1 VTNLPAQPKKRLA
14 TKLTTSFV
22 LLATFLM
29 LGTVPVSTYV
39 ALMEQKQ
46 ALRRAEQATAEKV
59 ALNAPQFITN
69 LVAELSHDAGLYR
82 LAELEGEAQKTALM
96 ALLDSYDRAHQ
107 MEIFSLE
114 RAKIAEAVRYRVTP
128 SAYDSVLAQAERERF
143 KALQGDS
150 YTSQVYIG
158 VESNNSTN
166 EPYMLIA
173 LPLVRNGKIVSMLS
187 VNFNL
192 SHIWEIVAKTKLGQS
207 GYVYIVDQA
216 GHVIAH
222 PDQKVVLKQ
231 TEVEDLPE
239 PVQAALKGSGV
250 LIQREYRGLSQK
262 QVVGA
267 IIPVEDLG
275 WWVIVELP
283 TAEAYASIRI
293 ILTMSVVLLVLG
305 IGIAFLVGRYLSAQ
319 IVRPIQDLEQGAERV
334 GGGDL
339 SHVIQ
344 VQTDDEIG
352 VLAQSFNSMADRLR
366 SLVGGL
372 EQTVQQRTAELA
384 QSMTRTQDTLA
395 YLSAVINNIADGLLV
410 TDLQGTI
417 IQVNPAFLGMFN
429 LGDSELVEQHCRSLL
444 GDALADLAAQTR
456 NNPNSIFT
464 AELALPMNRVG
475 KAVAT
480 GIMKDTDPTK
490 PEIQSELIGSVIL
503 IRDITADKEVDKMKT
518 DFISTVSHE
527 LRTPLTSV
535 LGFAK
540 IIKKK
545 LDDTVFPLVQTD
557 DKKIQRTV
565 RQVGDNLEI
574 ILAEGERLTT
584 LINDVLDIAKMEAG
598 KIDWKME
605 PLQLSEVL
613 DHSLLATSALF
624 DHKGLKAIQDVQP
637 NLPDVIGDRDRL
649 IQVVINLLSNAV
661 KFTDR
666 GAITCAIHH
675 VGNAIKVSIADQGI
689 GIAAED
695 LPKVFEKFKQVG
707 DTLTDKPKGTGLGL
721 PICKQIVEHHGGQI
735 WAESQLGVGTTFSF
749 TIPIVPVA
757 EVEARKIDLDA
768 LISQLRDHVSAQS
781 DVLSD
786 RKKTVLVIDD
796 DLSIRELLRQQLEA
810 EGYVVWEAKD
820 GRDGI
825 TQVKQALPD
834 LIILDVMMPEMS
846 GFDVAAV
853 LKNDPKTMGIP
864 IIINSIVED
873 KARGYRL
880 GVDRYL
886 TKPADSEELLR
897 EVSSLLSQ
905 GTSTKKIMV
914 VDENASTVKTLSEVL
929 QARGYSVV
937 EASNDRELIE
947 RAVAAKPDMII
958 VNADFSEKHNV
969 IKTLRFE
976 KGLENVLFLL
986 LADEKTDGSS

>member
-1 VTNLPAQPKKRLA
+1 MTNLPAKPKKRLA
-14 TKLTTSFV
+14 TKLTSSFV

-29 LGTVPVSTYV
+29 LGTVPISTYV
-39 ALMEQKQ
+39 ALTEQKQ
-46 ALRRAEQATAEKV
+46 ALRKAEEAIAGKV
-59 ALNAPQFITN
+59 ALNAPRLINT
-69 LVAELSHDAGLYR
+69 LVKDLSHDAEVYR
-82 LAELEGEAQKTALM
+82 LAELNGEAQQEALNK
-96 ALLDSYDRAHQ
+96 LLQSYNANQ

-114 RAKIAEAVRYRVTP
+114 KSKIAEAVNYRVTP
-128 SAYDSVLAQAERERF
+128 SAYASVLAQAEKDRF
-143 KALQGDS
+143 NALKGTP

-158 VESNNSTN
+158 VASNSSKN
-166 EPYMLIA
+166 EPYMLFA
-173 LPLVRNGKIVSMLS
+173 VPLLRAGKVVGMLSANFSLSEVQTIVS
-187 VNFNL
+187 
-192 SHIWEIVAKTKLGQS
+192 ATTLGKR
-207 GYVYIVDQA
+207 GYVYIVDKA

-222 PDQKVVLKQ
+222 PNLEVVLEQ
-231 TEVEDLPE
+231 TELEDLPK
-239 PVQAALKGSGV
+239 PLQVALTGSGS
-250 LIQREYRGLSQK
+250 LIQREYRGLNNE
-262 QVVGA
+262 QVVGE
-267 IIPVEDLG
+267 IIPVKDLG

-283 TAEAYASIRI
+283 TSEAYASIHI
-293 ILTMSVVLLVLG
+293 ILTLSGVLFVLA
-305 IGIAFLVGRYLSAQ
+305 IGVAFLVGRYLAGQ
-319 IVRPIQDLEQGAERV
+319 IVRPITELERGAEII

-339 SHVIQ
+339 NHVIQ

-366 SLVGGL
+366 GLVGGL
-372 EQTVQQRTAELA
+372 EQTVEQRTAELA
-384 QSMTRTQDTLA
+384 SAMNRTQDTLA

-410 TDLQGTI
+410 TDLQGNIT
-417 IQVNPAFLGMFN
+417 QVNPALPGMFN
-429 LGDSELVEQHCRSLL
+429 LGEATPIGQNCRSLL
-444 GDALADLAAQTR
+444 GDVLADLAAQTR
-456 NNPNSIFT
+456 KHPQSIFT
-464 AELALPMNRVG
+464 AELELPMNRVG

-480 GIMKDTDPTK
+480 GIVKDSDRDAQITPD
-490 PEIQSELIGSVIL
+490 ELIGSVIL

-557 DKKIQRTV
+557 DKKTQRTI
-565 RQVGDNLEI
+565 RQVGDNLGI

-605 PLQLSEVL
+605 PLNLVEVL
-613 DHSLLATSALF
+613 ERSLAATSALF
-624 DHKGLKAIQDVQP
+624 ENKGLAVVRDLEP
-637 NLPDVIGDRDRL
+637 NLPEITGDRDRL

-661 KFTDR
+661 KFTDV
-666 GAITCAIHH
+666 GAITCGIHR
-675 VGNAIKVSIADQGI
+675 VGNTLKVSVTDQGI
-689 GIAAED
+689 GIATED

-735 WAESQLGVGTTFSF
+735 WAESQLGEGTTFAF
-749 TIPIVPVA
+749 TLPISQPV
-757 EVEARKIDLDA
+757 EVETRQINLDA
-768 LISQLRDHVSAQS
+768 LIAQLRNHVAGTA
-781 DVLSD
+781 DMLND
-786 RKKTVLVIDD
+786 RKKVVLVIDD
-796 DLSIRELLRQQLEA
+796 DISIRELLRQQLEA
-810 EGYVVWEAKD
+810 EGYTVREAKD
-820 GRDGI
+820 GREGI
-825 TQVKQALPD
+825 TQVKQAPPD

-853 LKNDPKTMGIP
+853 LKNDPQTMTIP

-897 EVSSLLSQ
+897 EVGALLSQ
-905 GTSTKKIMV
+905 GTSTKKVMV
-914 VDENASTVKTLSEVL
+914 VDENASTVRTLSEVL

-937 EASNDRELIE
+937 EANNDRELME
-947 RAVAAKPDMII
+947 RAVSAKPDMII
-958 VNADFSEKHNV
+958 VNAGFSEKHNV
-969 IKTLRFE
+969 VKTLRFE